1 MPNRLASEDSPY
13 LLQHARNPVDW
24 YPWGPE
30 ALAAAREQDKPIF
43 LSIGYATC
51 HWCHVMAHQCFEDAE
66 VARALNRDFI
76 SIKVDREERPD
87 LDGVYMKFCQALT
100 GSGGWPLSLFLT
112 PEGEPFY
119 AGTFFP
125 KQTGYGRPGMLELC
139 REISRLWVQDR
150 RRILENGRRLVQALR
165 PRAASERVLLGEKTM
180 EKAYWSLAQSFDHK
194 YGGFGGPPKFPTPH
208 QLCFLL
214 RWHARSGE
222 KRALD
227 MACQTLAAMR
237 AGGIFDQLGLGFHR
251 YSVDQRWLVPHFEK
265 MLYDQALLALA
276 YLEAH
281 QATGREDFAATA
293 REVFSYVLEELASPE
308 GGFHAAEDADSQ
320 GGEGLYYLWTREQV
334 LEALGPE
341 LGDLFCTCYGVS
353 RKGDL
358 EDGRSVLRVSRPR
371 EDRARQLEM
380 DPARLEAELARGRE
394 LLVAKRQE
402 RQRPLCDDKVITAWN
417 GLMIAALARGARVL
431 GDERYLQAGREAAR
445 FLLAR
450 LRDDQGRPLRCW
462 RRGRVRGP
470 GFLDDYAFL
479 TWGLIELHQAEPGR
493 DHLERAGELARLA
506 LADFW
511 DELHHGFF
519 YTPHHGERLVLRDK
533 DLFDGALPSGNS
545 VWAWNLLR
553 LARLGGEDSWRD
565 KALALLDAF
574 SAQVAAQPAAC
585 TQLLIALDYHLGD
598 EDA

>member
-1 MPNRLASEDSPY
+1 MPNRLAGEDSPY

-51 HWCHVMAHQCFEDAE
+51 HWCHVMAHQCFEDTE

-119 AGTFFP
+119 AGTYFP
-125 KQTGYGRPGMLELC
+125 KRTGYGRPGLLELC
-139 REISRLWVQDR
+139 REISRLWVEDR
-150 RRILENGRRLVQALR
+150 RRILDNARRLVRALR
-165 PRAASERVLLGEKTM
+165 PRAASQRVQLGEKTL

-194 YGGFGGPPKFPTPH
+194 YGGFGGAPKFPTPH
-208 QLCFLL
+208 QLSFLL
-214 RWHARSGE
+214 RWHARSGDE
-222 KRALD
+222 RALE
-227 MACQTLAAMR
+227 MACRTLEAMR

-281 QATGREDFAATA
+281 QATGREEFAATA
-293 REVFSYVLEELASPE
+293 REIFAYVLGEMASPE
-308 GGFHAAEDADSQ
+308 GGFHAAQDADSQ

-341 LGDLFCTCYGVS
+341 RGRRFCSCYGVS

-358 EDGRSVLRVSRPR
+358 EDGRSVLRVARPLA
-371 EDRARQLEM
+371 ESARQLGME
-380 DPARLEAELARGRE
+380 PARLEAELARGRE
-394 LLVAKRQE
+394 LLLKKRQA
-402 RQRPLCDDKVITAWN
+402 RPRPLCDDKVITAWN

-431 GDERYLQAGREAAR
+431 GDASYREAGERAAR
-445 FLLAR
+445 FLLR
-450 LRDDQGRPLRCW
+450 EVRDPEGRPLRCW

-479 TWGLIELHQAEPGR
+479 TWGLIELHLADPGR
-493 DHLERAGELARLA
+493 GHLERARELARLA

-519 YTPHHGERLVLRDK
+519 YTPHQGERLVLRDK

-553 LARLGGEDSWRD
+553 LARLAGEDSWRQR
-565 KALALLDAF
+565 ALALLDAF
-574 SAQVAAQPAAC
+574 STQVAAQPAAC
-585 TQLLIALDYHLGD
+585 TQMLLALDYHLGG